1 MGIAWRVALAIVQ
14 IALLSVLARSELEFV
29 YRAF

>member
-1 MGIAWRVALAIVQ
+1 MSIAWRVALMVAQ
-14 IALLSVLARSELEFV
+14 IALLSLMARSELEFV